1 MPCTCDEC
9 DVVRVRLHPF
19 DSYKRPHPLS
29 ESCKKVPHCFRRGA
43 FPSWT
48 LAYFSPAFLHLR
60 PAAVPLT
67 ALCAQSQDGEEMA
80 RLEKSFPAMEARARQ
95 RKFNLDRGLG
105 MGDDAA
111 DAEG

>member
-1 MPCTCDEC
+1 MPHSFAC
-9 DVVRVRLHPF
+9 VV
-19 DSYKRPHPLS
+19 
-29 ESCKKVPHCFRRGA
+29 
-43 FPSWT
+43 FPSCT
-48 LAYFSPAFLHLR
+48 LAYFSAAFLHLR

-80 RLEKSFPAMEARARQ
+80 RFEKSFPAMEARARQ

-111 DAEG
+111 DAEGNTLLFTSFQSAEA